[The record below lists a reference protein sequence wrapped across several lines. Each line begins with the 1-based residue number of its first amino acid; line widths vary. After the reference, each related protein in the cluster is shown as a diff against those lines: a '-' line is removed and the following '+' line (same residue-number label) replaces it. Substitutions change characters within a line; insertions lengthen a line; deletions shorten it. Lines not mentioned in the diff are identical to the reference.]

1 LSQRWIFA
9 PLALLIGCG
18 QSSMQVPPSPSPES
32 AVEAFLESVADS
44 NLAKMAQFWGT
55 AKGSAAETN
64 DPPDYQKRIEVM
76 QVYLR
81 HNSFQI
87 AATRPSPDGDNIRD
101 VTVDLQ
107 RDTCVRQVPIQVVRA
122 GNSRWIIRNID
133 LTALGNP
140 LAPCR
145 E

>member
-1 LSQRWIFA
+1 MSQRWIFA

-32 AVEAFLESVADS
+32 AVETFLESVADS

-64 DPPDYQKRIEVM
+64 EPSDYQKRIEVM

-87 AATRPSPDGDNIRD
+87 ASSRPSPDDENIRD
-101 VTVDLQ
+101 VTVDIQ
-107 RDTCVRQVPIQVVRA
+107 RDTCVRQVPIQVVRTRD
-122 GNSRWIIRNID
+122 SRWIIRNID

>member
-1 LSQRWIFA
+1 MNQRWIFA
-9 PLALLIGCG
+9 PLALVIGCG
-18 QSSMQVPPSPSPES
+18 QGSMEVPPSPSPEA

-64 DPPDYQKRIEVM
+64 QPSDYRKRIQVM
-76 QVYLR
+76 QVFLR
-81 HNSFQI
+81 HTLFRITSNS
-87 AATRPSPDGDNIRD
+87 PSPDGDDQRD
-101 VTVDLQ
+101 VVVDLH
-107 RDTCVRQVPIQVVRA
+107 RDMCVRPLTIRVVRTRA
-122 GNSRWIIRNID
+122 SRWIIRNID

-140 LAPCR
+140 LMPCR

>member
-1 LSQRWIFA
+1 MSPRWIFA
-9 PLALLIGCG
+9 PLALLVGCG
-18 QSSMQVPPSPSPES
+18 QSSVQVPPSPSPES
-32 AVEAFLESVADS
+32 AVQTFLESVADS

-64 DPPDYQKRIEVM
+64 QPSDYRKRIEVM

-87 AATRPSPDGDNIRD
+87 ASSSPSPDGDDVRD
-101 VTVDLQ
+101 VMVDIE
-107 RDTCVRQVPIQVVRA
+107 RGTCVRQVQIQAVRTRS
-122 GNSRWIIRNID
+122 SRWVIRNID

>member
-1 LSQRWIFA
+1 MSQRWIFA

-32 AVEAFLESVADS
+32 AVEAFFTSVADS

-64 DPPDYQKRIEVM
+64 QPPDYLKRIEVM

-87 AATRPSPDGDNIRD
+87 ASSRQSREGDDVRD
-101 VTVDLQ
+101 LVVDLQ
-107 RDTCVRQVPIQVVRA
+107 RDTCVRQVPIQVVRTGA
-122 GNSRWIIRNID
+122 SRWIIRNID

>member
-1 LSQRWIFA
+1 MSQRWIFA

-18 QSSMQVPPSPSPES
+18 QSSIAVPPSPSPES

-64 DPPDYQKRIEVM
+64 QPRDYRKRIEVM

-81 HNSFQI
+81 HTSFRIASNS
-87 AATRPSPDGDNIRD
+87 PSPDGDDLRD
-101 VTVDLQ
+101 VVVDLL
-107 RDTCVRQVPIQVVRA
+107 RDTCVRQLPIRVVRTRA
-122 GNSRWIIRNID
+122 SRWIIRNID

-140 LAPCR
+140 LIPCR

>member
-32 AVEAFLESVADS
+32 AVETFLTSVADS

-55 AKGSAAETN
+55 AKGSAAETKE
-64 DPPDYQKRIEVM
+64 PSDYLKRIEVM

-81 HNSFQI
+81 HNSFEI
-87 AATRPSPDGDNIRD
+87 ASTRPSQDGDDARD
-101 VTVDLQ
+101 ILVDLQ
-107 RDTCVRQVPIQVVRA
+107 RGTCVRQVPVQVVRTRA
-122 GNSRWIIRNID
+122 SRWIIRNID